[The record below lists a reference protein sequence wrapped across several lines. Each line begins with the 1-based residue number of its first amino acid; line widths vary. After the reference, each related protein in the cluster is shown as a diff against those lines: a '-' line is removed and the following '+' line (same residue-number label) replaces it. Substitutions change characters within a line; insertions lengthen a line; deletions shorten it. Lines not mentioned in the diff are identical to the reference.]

1 MILLG
6 VIFTNK
12 NKQELNIRRA
22 AAEPRKFAQKN
33 QFSPPENHP
42 TPTAL
47 RRPPREGKNVRLA
60 PRCGTRLRPLG
71 MRGLCPHT
79 PSLAADGSGSRGR
92 PTAFSCS
99 LALSVGSLPASQGG
113 IRKRPADV
121 YKASPLTVFQL
132 RRLPQFSR
140 PKTKTAVKRSI
151 LRKDCVQTIQR
162 RGVPDYA
169 RNTILEAPTCL
180 AARLSLCL
188 SVAEGQITPF
198 LRPWSKIRPTAFS
211 VPPSFGRG

>member
-1 MILLG
+1 MPPPNPENL
-6 VIFTNK
+6 
-12 NKQELNIRRA
+12 
-22 AAEPRKFAQKN
+22 RKKT
-33 QFSPPENHP
+33 QFSPPENNP

-47 RRPPREGKNVRLA
+47 RRPPREGEKCAACAAMWNAASAARFAGALPPHPQSRRRRL
-60 PRCGTRLRPLG
+60 GKQ
-71 MRGLCPHT
+71 
-79 PSLAADGSGSRGR
+79 GR

-151 LRKDCVQTIQR
+151 LR
-162 RGVPDYA
+162 
-169 RNTILEAPTCL
+169 
-180 AARLSLCL
+180 
-188 SVAEGQITPF
+188 
-198 LRPWSKIRPTAFS
+198 
-211 VPPSFGRG
+211 